1 MEYNYLNFMR
11 FVAGERRGLEPH
23 FSRAIFVIGQGIPGN
38 PLRYGRTER
47 IKNYFVTQMAVLFG
61 GFLPPYKPPGRVIF
75 WNNSKEKNNLF
86 KRFNKTT
93 IGTSMSGDD
102 S

>member
-23 FSRAIFVIGQGIPGN
+23 FFRAIFVIGQGIPDN

-47 IKNYFVTQMAVLFG
+47 IKNYFVT
-61 GFLPPYKPPGRVIF
+61 
-75 WNNSKEKNNLF
+75 
-86 KRFNKTT
+86 
-93 IGTSMSGDD
+93 
-102 S
+102 